1 MKKFAFILTLAIL
14 LGGCGG
20 DGNKQS
26 VEALIE
32 EGNLEKLLARKSEL
46 RADQTELQNE
56 LSELEAAIRK
66 LDTADN
72 AALVTTMKLKDTLF
86 QHFIEIQ
93 GNVETNQ
100 NVIIYPEYQGV
111 LTRVLVKEGDKV
123 RKGQVLARI
132 DDGGLGNQLS
142 QLKVQEELARTTFE
156 RQQRLWEQKIGS
168 EIQYLQA
175 KANYEATSNSVKQL
189 ESQLGK
195 TTVRAPFSGEI
206 DHVITD
212 QGTVVAPGQP
222 LFRIV
227 NLDNMYIKAEVPERY
242 IKSVVPGKEVAIS
255 LPMLDEE
262 IGSKIRQTGNYINPN
277 NRAFSVEVAVP
288 NNNGNIKPNLTAR
301 LKINDYTNEEAIL
314 IPLSV
319 ISENAEGEQYVYLAV
334 EGTSGNG
341 NSVAKQQTIT
351 TGKAQGDFIEVLSGL
366 SPGQSIII
374 EGARSVK
381 NEQEVKIIN
390 Q

>member
-1 MKKFAFILTLAIL
+1 MKKFAFILTLAFL
-14 LGGCGG
+14 LSACGG

-32 EGNLEKLLARKSEL
+32 EGNLENMLARKVEL
-46 RADQTELQNE
+46 RATQTEIQNE
-56 LSELEAAIRK
+56 LSELEAAIKK
-66 LDTADN
+66 LDTTDN

-111 LTRVLVKEGDKV
+111 LTRVLVKKGDRV

-132 DDGGLGNQLS
+132 DDGGLGSQLS
-142 QLKVQEELARTTFE
+142 QLKVQEELARTTFD
-156 RQQRLWEQKIGS
+156 RQERLWQQKIGS

-195 TTVRAPFSGEI
+195 TTVRAPFSGVI
-206 DHVITD
+206 DDVITD
-212 QGTVVAPGQP
+212 QGTVVSPGQA

-227 NLDNMYIKAEVPERY
+227 NLNDMYIQAEVPERY
-242 IKSVVPGKEVAIS
+242 IKSVIPGKEVAIS
-255 LPMLDEE
+255 LPMLGEE
-262 IGSKIRQTGNYINPN
+262 IKSEIRQTGNYINPN
-277 NRAFSVEVAVP
+277 NRAFTVEVDVP
-288 NNNGNIKPNLTAR
+288 NSNGNIKPNLTAR
-301 LKINDYTNEEAIL
+301 LRINDYTNEEAIL

-334 EGTSGNG
+334 ESNSGNG
-341 NSVAKQQTIT
+341 NSRARQQTIS
-351 TGKAQGDFIEVLSGL
+351 TGKAQGDYIEVLSGL
-366 SPGQSIII
+366 TSGQSIII
-374 EGARSVK
+374 EGARSIK

>member
-1 MKKFAFILTLAIL
+1 MKKIAFILTLAIL